1 MGSSTQRAF
10 TNDFKQGAVKLV
22 LEQGR
27 TIPVAAKELGISNNT
42 LYGWVRKYK
51 QHGINAFPG
60 KGYLMPQDEEL
71 RRLRKELADVTM
83 ERDILKKAMAVF
95 SRHQR

>member
-1 MGSSTQRAF
+1 MGSSTQRVY

-27 TIPVAAKELGISNNT
+27 IVPTAAKELGISINT
-42 LYGWVRKYK
+42 LYGWVRKYQ
-51 QHGINAFPG
+51 QHGADAFPG
-60 KGYLMPQDEEL
+60 KGHLMPQDEEL

>member
-1 MGSSTQRAF
+1 MVKVMRSF

-27 TIPVAAKELGISNNT
+27 KVPMAARELGISSNT
-42 LYGWVRKYK
+42 LYGWIKKYQK
-51 QHGINAFPG
+51 HGSNAFPG
-60 KGYLMPQDEEL
+60 KGHLMPQDQEL
-71 RRLRKELADVTM
+71 HQLRKELADVTM
-83 ERDILKKAMAVF
+83 ERDILKKAMAIF